1 MFLEKEFAGSVES
14 ATFASAKT
22 SEKNWT
28 NQEGILRV
36 QWNIL
41 RD

>member
-1 MFLEKEFAGSVES
+1 MFLEKKFASGFES

-22 SEKNWT
+22 SKKNWT